1 MQCGDLRLQR
11 RQTAIGLQPETV
23 DCLQRLII
31 GGQASIQLR
40 SHRQHRLL
48 HRLVVALVLQ
58 CGQPLLEFIQLF
70 GLLTQLQL
78 DNALAELNALKSTE
92 LDPGQNVNSKQKQ
105 RGVNGNRNNAHTLC
119 LSVALATRHQAAVRA
134 YKVREKRMKKELQE
148 FELYR
153 DVMETA
159 MLRLKGDMQALV
171 DERDAAQREAAKA
184 HTTAR
189 KEHSEAAKLRR
200 MLNDMEK
207 EATRSR
213 HGAAGSVARVK
224 AQAKEQQVREA
235 VLRLS

>member
-1 MQCGDLRLQR
+1 MV
-11 RQTAIGLQPETV
+11 V
-23 DCLQRLII
+23 DRDDNQVL
-31 GGQASIQLR
+31 
-40 SHRQHRLL
+40 QHRLGE
-48 HRLVVALVLQ
+48 VTKAAEE
-58 CGQPLLEFIQLF
+58 LEYDRDQ
-70 GLLTQLQL
+70 TQLQL